1 MTAAWAREVLSF
13 KTMDKLVNS
22 LQVFPTMG
30 GGWSVKKW
38 GAIRA
43 LKRFPTK
50 EAAESWARV
59 RSIKE
64 RTVLFIHR
72 RDGTVAAMRSYGNG
86 PHPPRARKQ

>member
-1 MTAAWAREVLSF
+1 M
-13 KTMDKLVNS
+13 NS

-30 GGWSVKKW
+30 GGWSVAKW

-50 EAAESWARV
+50 EAAEAWARA

-86 PHPPRARKQ
+86 PHPARARKP